1 MNILMLGRW
10 LPPARRPVRT
20 TREYH
25 FARHLARTHQ
35 LTLAFITDNQ
45 DVAGAISALRADFG
59 DLEFSVV
66 PRAWR
71 SLSGALS
78 LATGESCTLSY
89 FRSEALRTR
98 LADRLRHTRYDLVL
112 VSSSTMIQYALD
124 IDSGIPLLADFGVV
138 DSEWWANQAATGA
151 PGVSRFF
158 RTEAARLRI
167 AEGTAA
173 RRAIRCVAATS
184 HAAQIVRTLAPAA
197 PVTVI
202 RDGVDMD
209 AGDNR
214 LRLGRVPTVVLNA
227 SARDDANL
235 QETFAFCRAVLPAL
249 RSRVPDV
256 RVVVT
261 TRGAL
266 AQGPAGV
273 DVEVSSPSGD
283 RRLFHSHTVVG
294 AMVNEA
300 ADMQPCV
307 LEPMAAGV
315 PVVTTMAACR
325 SLDASP
331 GRDLRV
337 ADSPDDFISRAAEL
351 LEERPLRE
359 EMGAQGRR
367 FVQANFSWELS
378 AARLGQVV
386 DEILTGGAAAEP
398 ANPTRSIG
406 AALEG

>member
-10 LPPARRPVRT
+10 LPPARRPVRG

-25 FARHLARTHQ
+25 FARHLARSHQ

-45 DVAGAISALRADFG
+45 DVAGAVSALRADFG

-89 FRSEALRTR
+89 FRSEALRAR
-98 LADRLRHTRYDLVL
+98 LADRLRQTRYDLVI

-124 IDSGIPLLADFGVV
+124 IDSRIPLLADFGIV
-138 DSEWWANQAATGA
+138 DSEWWVAQAATGA

-158 RTEAARLRI
+158 RTEAARLRV
-167 AEGTAA
+167 AEANAA
-173 RRAIRCVAATS
+173 RRATRCVTATPD
-184 HAAQIVRTLAPAA
+184 AAQIVRSLAPAA
-197 PVTVI
+197 PVIVI
-202 RDGVDMD
+202 RNGVDID
-209 AGDNR
+209 GTDTR
-214 LRLGRVPTVVLNA
+214 LRLGRVPTIVLNA

-249 RSRVPDV
+249 RTRVPGV
-256 RVVVT
+256 RVVIT
-261 TRGAL
+261 TRGSVAR
-266 AQGPAGV
+266 GPAGV
-273 DVEVSSPSGD
+273 DIELSSPGGD

-294 AMVNEA
+294 AIVREA
-300 ADMQPCV
+300 PDMRRCV

-315 PVVTTMAACR
+315 PVVTTTAACR
-325 SLDASP
+325 SLDARCD
-331 GRDLRV
+331 RDVRV
-337 ADSPDDFISRAAEL
+337 ADSPDDFIRRVTEL
-351 LEERPLRE
+351 LEDRPLRE

-367 FVQANFSWELS
+367 FVQENFSWELS
-378 AARLGQVV
+378 VTRLGQVV
-386 DEILTGGAAAEP
+386 DDMLNGSAESGAP
-398 ANPTRSIG
+398 RRSIG

>member
-10 LPPARRPVRT
+10 LPPARRPVRG

-25 FARHLARTHQ
+25 FARHLARSHH

-98 LADRLRHTRYDLVL
+98 LADRLRQTRYDLVI

-124 IDSGIPLLADFGVV
+124 IESGIPLLADFGVI

-167 AEGTAA
+167 AEGNAA
-173 RRAIRCVAATS
+173 RRATRCVAATPD
-184 HAAQIVRTLAPAA
+184 AAQIVGTLAPAA
-197 PVTVI
+197 PVVMI

-209 AGDNR
+209 TTDTR

-227 SARDDANL
+227 SARDDGNL
-235 QETFAFCRAVLPAL
+235 PETFAFCQAVLPAL
-249 RSRVPDV
+249 RSRVPGV

-261 TRGAL
+261 TRGSVAR
-266 AQGPAGV
+266 GPAGV
-273 DVEVSSPSGD
+273 DVEISSPGGD

-294 AMVNEA
+294 AVVREA
-300 ADMQPCV
+300 PDMQPCV

-315 PVVTTMAACR
+315 PVVTTAAACR
-325 SLDASP
+325 SLDARP

-337 ADSPDDFISRAAEL
+337 ADSPDDFISRVAEL
-351 LEERPLRE
+351 LEDRPLRE

-367 FVQANFSWELS
+367 FVQENFSWELS
-378 AARLGQVV
+378 ASRLGQVV
-386 DEILTGGAAAEP
+386 DDILNGAASP
-398 ANPTRSIG
+398 VGPTRSIE

>member
-10 LPPARRPVRT
+10 LPSARRPVRA

-98 LADRLRHTRYDLVL
+98 LADRLRRTRYDLVI

-167 AEGTAA
+167 AEGNAA
-173 RRAIRCVAATS
+173 RRAIRCVAATT
-184 HAAQIVRTLAPAA
+184 HAAQIVRALVPSAAVTL
-197 PVTVI
+197 I

-209 AGDNR
+209 AGDIR

-249 RSRVPDV
+249 RSRVPDL
-256 RVVVT
+256 RIVVT
-261 TRGAL
+261 TRGSGAR
-266 AQGPAGV
+266 GPAGV
-273 DVEVSSPSGD
+273 DVEISSPGGD

-294 AMVNEA
+294 AVVRDA

-315 PVVTTMAACR
+315 PVVTTAAACR
-325 SLDASP
+325 SLEASP

-337 ADSPDDFISRAAEL
+337 ADSPDDFISRVAEL
-351 LEERPLRE
+351 LEDRPLRE

-386 DEILTGGAAAEP
+386 DDILTGGAGAGPEGP
-398 ANPTRSIG
+398 PRSIG

>member
-1 MNILMLGRW
+1 MNILMFGRW
-10 LPPARRPVRT
+10 LPPARRPVRG

-25 FARHLARTHQ
+25 FARHLARSHQ

-89 FRSEALRTR
+89 FRSEALRAR
-98 LADRLRHTRYDLVL
+98 LADRLRHTRYDLVV

-124 IDSGIPLLADFGVV
+124 VDPTIPLLADFGVV

-167 AEGTAA
+167 AEGHAA
-173 RRAIRCVAATS
+173 RRATRCVAATPA
-184 HAAQIVRTLAPAA
+184 AAQIVRSLAPTA
-197 PVTVI
+197 PVVVI
-202 RDGVDMD
+202 RDGVDMEASD
-209 AGDNR
+209 AVP
-214 LRLGRVPTVVLNA
+214 RLGRVPTVVLNA

-235 QETFAFCRAVLPAL
+235 PQTFAFCRAVVPAL
-249 RSRVPDV
+249 RARVPGV
-256 RVVVT
+256 RVVVI
-261 TRGAL
+261 TRASVTR
-266 AQGPAGV
+266 GPAGV
-273 DVEVSSPSGD
+273 DVEISSPGGD

-294 AMVNEA
+294 ALVHEPS
-300 ADMQPCV
+300 DVYPCV

-315 PVVTTMAACR
+315 PVVTTTAACR
-325 SLDASP
+325 SLDARP
-331 GRDLRV
+331 GRDLQV
-337 ADSPDDFISRAAEL
+337 ADSPDDFICRVAGL
-351 LEERPLRE
+351 LEDRPLRE
-359 EMGAQGRR
+359 EMGAQARR

-378 AARLGQVV
+378 ATRLGQLV
-386 DEILTGGAAAEP
+386 DDIVNVGAGSDSP
-398 ANPTRSIG
+398 ARSIK
-406 AALEG
+406 AALES

>member
-10 LPPARRPVRT
+10 LPPARRPVRG

-98 LADRLRHTRYDLVL
+98 LADRLRRTRYDLVVL
-112 VSSSTMIQYALD
+112 SASTMIQYALD
-124 IDSGIPLLADFGVV
+124 VDSGIPLLADFGFV

-167 AEGTAA
+167 AEGNAA
-173 RRAIRCVAATS
+173 RRAIRCVAATPD
-184 HAAQIVRTLAPAA
+184 AAQIVRAFAPAA

-209 AGDNR
+209 GTDTR
-214 LRLGRVPTVVLNA
+214 LRLGRVPTLVLNA

-235 QETFAFCRAVLPAL
+235 QKTFDFCRAVLPAL
-249 RSRVPDV
+249 RSRIPEV

-261 TRGAL
+261 TRATTAG
-266 AQGPAGV
+266 GPAGV
-273 DVEVSSPSGD
+273 DVEVRSAGGD
-283 RRLFHSHTVVG
+283 RRLFH
-294 AMVNEA
+294 
-300 ADMQPCV
+300 
-307 LEPMAAGV
+307 
-315 PVVTTMAACR
+315 
-325 SLDASP
+325 
-331 GRDLRV
+331 
-337 ADSPDDFISRAAEL
+337 
-351 LEERPLRE
+351 
-359 EMGAQGRR
+359 
-367 FVQANFSWELS
+367 
-378 AARLGQVV
+378 
-386 DEILTGGAAAEP
+386 
-398 ANPTRSIG
+398 
-406 AALEG
+406 

>member
-1 MNILMLGRW
+1 MNILMFSRW
-10 LPPARRPVRT
+10 LPPARQPVRG

-25 FARHLARTHQ
+25 FARHLARSHQ

-98 LADRLRHTRYDLVL
+98 LADRLRHTRYDLVI

-124 IDSGIPLLADFGVV
+124 VDPSIPLLADFGAV

-167 AEGTAA
+167 AEGNAA
-173 RRAIRCVAATS
+173 RRATRCVAGTPG
-184 HAAQIVRTLAPAA
+184 AAEIVRALAPAA
-197 PVTVI
+197 PVMVI
-202 RDGVDMD
+202 PDGVDMENGD
-209 AGDNR
+209 AH
-214 LRLGRVPTVVLNA
+214 LRLGRVPTVILNA
-227 SARDDANL
+227 SARDEANL
-235 QETFAFCRAVLPAL
+235 QHTFAFCRAVLPAL
-249 RSRVPDV
+249 RSRVPEV
-256 RVVVT
+256 RMVVA
-261 TRGAL
+261 TRGSL
-266 AQGPAGV
+266 VRRPAGI
-273 DVEVSSPSGD
+273 DIEVCSTGGD
-283 RRLFHSHTVVG
+283 RRLFHSHAVVV
-294 AMVNEA
+294 ALVHEPY
-300 ADMQPCV
+300 DMQRCV

-315 PVVTTMAACR
+315 PVVTTTAACR
-325 SLDASP
+325 SLEARP
-331 GRDLRV
+331 GRDVRV
-337 ADSPDDFISRAAEL
+337 ADSPDDFISRVAEL
-351 LEERPLRE
+351 LEDRPLRE
-359 EMGAQGRR
+359 EIGAQGRR
-367 FVQANFSWELS
+367 FVQINFSWELS
-378 AARLGQVV
+378 ATRLGQIV
-386 DEILTGGAAAEP
+386 DEILNPGAAAGSDRP
-398 ANPTRSIG
+398 RRSIE

>member
-10 LPPARRPVRT
+10 LPPARQPVRG

-25 FARHLARTHQ
+25 FARHLARSHQ

-59 DLEFSVV
+59 NLEFSVV

-98 LADRLRHTRYDLVL
+98 LADRLRQTRYDLVI
-112 VSSSTMIQYALD
+112 VSSSTMIQYALA
-124 IDSGIPLLADFGVV
+124 IDSSVPLLADFGVV

-167 AEGTAA
+167 AEGDAA
-173 RRAIRCVAATS
+173 RRATRCVAATPE
-184 HAAQIVRTLAPAA
+184 AAQIVRTLAPAA
-197 PVTVI
+197 SVVVI

-209 AGDNR
+209 ASDTR

-235 QETFAFCRAVLPAL
+235 PETFAFCRAVLPAL
-249 RSRVPDV
+249 RSRVPGV

-261 TRGAL
+261 TRGPGAR
-266 AQGPAGV
+266 GPAGV
-273 DVEVSSPSGD
+273 DIEISSPGGD

-294 AMVNEA
+294 AVVGEA
-300 ADMQPCV
+300 PDMQACI
-307 LEPMAAGV
+307 LEPMAGGV
-315 PVVTTMAACR
+315 PVVTTAAACR
-325 SLDASP
+325 ALDARP

-337 ADSPDDFISRAAEL
+337 ADNPDDFISRVAEL
-351 LEERPLRE
+351 LEDRPLRE
-359 EMGAQGRR
+359 ELGAQGRR
-367 FVQANFSWELS
+367 FVQENFSWDLS
-378 AARLGQVV
+378 ASRLGQVV
-386 DEILTGGAAAEP
+386 DDMVQSSAGPEGP
-398 ANPTRSIG
+398 PRSIE